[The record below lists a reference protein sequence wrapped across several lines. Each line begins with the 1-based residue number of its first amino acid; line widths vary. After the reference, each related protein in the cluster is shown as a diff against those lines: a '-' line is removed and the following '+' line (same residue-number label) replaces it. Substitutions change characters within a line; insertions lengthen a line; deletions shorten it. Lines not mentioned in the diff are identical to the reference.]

1 MEFSAKV
8 LLIDIC
14 LISTLILLG
23 KGLRLKI
30 KWLQNYFI
38 PSSLIA
44 GFLGLILGSQMLGVM
59 PLSDAASG
67 YSGYLFPILFATF
80 FLGKTESVA
89 FKKILNKVGDSVAI
103 NGACYLLMFGIAALL
118 SLTLIPALF
127 PEVSQYFGLMMASG
141 FSGGHGT
148 AAAIGGYF
156 ETAGGWADA
165 ITIGQTFAS
174 IGLIGG
180 ALLGVTLINIA
191 IRKGYTRT
199 IKDGKT
205 VGGSADKD
213 GLVPEFE
220 RESMGDNTMSSMS
233 LDPLTWHLVLILVSV
248 GCAYG
253 VDALVT
259 YYEVPLSIPV
269 FGLAL
274 IFSIGIQK
282 TLEVVKL
289 DGYVDRR
296 IIVRIGS
303 CVTDFLVA
311 FAIATLNIGV
321 VLELL
326 VPILLLCL
334 IGFTINMLFVFVIS
348 KTFFHNFWF
357 ERGIF
362 IFGWSTGV
370 MATGITLLRIIDPTF
385 DTNVLED
392 SGMAWTI
399 LSFLELA
406 VITFL
411 PVAMVQGVGV
421 YASIGMIVCA
431 VIFLGLTG
439 KTYGIHRESGAT
451 MRAGEAELLGKK

>member
-1 MEFSAKV
+1 MEFSAQV
-8 LLIDIC
+8 LMIDIC
-14 LISTLILLG
+14 LISALILVG
-23 KGLRLKI
+23 KGLRLKL
-30 KWLQNYFI
+30 KVLQNYFI

-44 GFLGLILGSQMLGVM
+44 GFLGLILGSQMLNVV
-59 PLSDAASG
+59 PLSSSASG
-67 YSGYLFPILFATF
+67 YAGYLFPILFATF
-80 FLGKTESVA
+80 FLGRKESVA
-89 FKKILNKVGDSVAI
+89 FRKVLNKVGDSVAI

-118 SLTLIPALF
+118 SVTLIPKLF
-127 PEVSQYFGLMMASG
+127 PEVSSYFGLMMSSG
-141 FSGGHGT
+141 FAGGHGT

-165 ITIGQTFAS
+165 ITVGQTFAS

-180 ALLGVTLINIA
+180 ALIGVTLINIA

-199 IKDGKT
+199 ITDIHA
-205 VGGSADKD
+205 SAKSSDKD

-233 LDPLTWHLVLILVSV
+233 LDPLTWHFVLILVSV

-253 VDALVT
+253 VEALVT
-259 YYEVPLSIPV
+259 AYEVPISLPV

-274 IFSIGIQK
+274 IFSIVLQK
-282 TLEVVKL
+282 ILELVKL

-321 VLELL
+321 VLQVL
-326 VPILLLCL
+326 VPILLMCV
-334 IGFTINMLFVFVIS
+334 IGFAMNMCFVFVIS

-392 SGMAWTI
+392 SGMAWTL
-399 LSFLELA
+399 LSFMELA
-406 VITFL
+406 VITLL
-411 PVAMVQGVGV
+411 PIAMVQGVGI
-421 YASIGMIVCA
+421 YASIGMIVLG
-431 VIFLGLTG
+431 IILLGLTG
-439 KTYGIHRESGAT
+439 KYYGIHRESGSV
-451 MRAGEAELLGKK
+451 MRAGEAEQLAK